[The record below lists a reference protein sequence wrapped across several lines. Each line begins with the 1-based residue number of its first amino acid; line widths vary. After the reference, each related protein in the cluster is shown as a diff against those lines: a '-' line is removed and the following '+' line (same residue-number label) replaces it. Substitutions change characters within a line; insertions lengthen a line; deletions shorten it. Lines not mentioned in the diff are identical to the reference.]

1 MNYLLNRWLLLWVKR
16 VLYLPSCASAMSGLE
31 SCRGQMLAHGILI
44 LILYGLAAAL
54 SISARS
60 LEVVFCGPAKS
71 AVSDGHNEQQRES
84 AAHPERKHRRRPARR
99 CTVVPVH
106 SLSTSPLTCVDT
118 SGWARSVVTDAT
130 CVQRF
135 SLKGGV
141 CGTYRCKSGSRWF
154 KGGNVLFSGF

>member
-31 SCRGQMLAHGILI
+31 SCRGQMLSHGILI

-84 AAHPERKHRRRPARR
+84 AAHPERKHRREKIPR
-99 CTVVPVH
+99 
-106 SLSTSPLTCVDT
+106 
-118 SGWARSVVTDAT
+118 
-130 CVQRF
+130 
-135 SLKGGV
+135 
-141 CGTYRCKSGSRWF
+141 
-154 KGGNVLFSGF
+154 